1 MAAAEYGSLPFS
13 EQIEFFRQKVPLGT
27 RAWTDIWE
35 GEHARAFVV
44 AGAMK
49 DELLVDLRGS
59 IDKAI
64 SEGTTLETFRKDFDQ
79 IVATHGWSYNGGRN
93 WRTRVIYET
102 NLRTSYQ
109 AARFKQME
117 EIKALRPFWE
127 YRHSDLVQ
135 DPRPEHLAWDG
146 LVLSA
151 DDPFWKTHYPPNG
164 WGCQCT
170 VFALSKRD
178 LKARGKRR
186 PDRAPEVEYET
197 RTVGLR
203 GPNPRTLEVP
213 KGIDPGWGYNP
224 GEAAWGRAITQQSID
239 RNLVGKWIPLE
250 GQTFEGLGRPGAMP
264 RSSALASIA
273 VSRARTIE
281 DARAILRSSIGGDQA
296 TLVDPVGARVVID
309 QRLVDHYAQSAS
321 RLDGRERYLPLLPEL
336 IREPYEIWVQF
347 AREESTG
354 MIGLRRRYLRNF
366 DVGGGRSVVLIVQAE
381 KGGWFSFDYFHR
393 NAAAM
398 DKMRQGFLVWSKP

>member
-1 MAAAEYGSLPFS
+1 MAAAEYGSLPFA

-49 DELLVDLRGS
+49 DELLIDFKTS

-64 SEGTTLETFRKDFDQ
+64 SEGTTLENFRKDFDS
-79 IVATHGWSYNGGRN
+79 IVTRHGWSYNGGRN

-109 AARFKQME
+109 AARFKQMD

-135 DPRPEHLAWDG
+135 DPRPEHLAWDK

-178 LKARGKRR
+178 LDAMGKAE
-186 PDRAPEVEYET
+186 PDQAPTLEYEAK
-197 RTVGLR
+197 TVGVR
-203 GPNPRTLEVP
+203 GPNPRTVQVP

-224 GEAAWGRAITQQSID
+224 GEAAFGRRLSEEAMAQWRATGPAQWERLTPGGWLESGRPERLPAEVASRELVGRAASVAAVAA
-239 RNLVGKWIPLE
+239 NLRGLLGGE
-250 GQTFEGLGRPGAMP
+250 ERTFRPGGVAVKVDALTLAQHVPLDRSAFLPAMIEVLENP
-264 RSSALASIA
+264 QEVWVSFERHSASGQVVLRSRIIRVL
-273 VSRARTIE
+273 RH
-281 DARAILRSSIGGDQA
+281 DKDRAILFVANARAGQLEGYTFFATRDLKYINGQRSG
-296 TLVDPVGARVVID
+296 
-309 QRLVDHYAQSAS
+309 
-321 RLDGRERYLPLLPEL
+321 LL
-336 IREPYEIWVQF
+336 RFW
-347 AREESTG
+347 
-354 MIGLRRRYLRNF
+354 
-366 DVGGGRSVVLIVQAE
+366 
-381 KGGWFSFDYFHR
+381 
-393 NAAAM
+393 
-398 DKMRQGFLVWSKP
+398 RQ

>member
-1 MAAAEYGSLPFS
+1 MAAPSAQAVSLPFT
-13 EQIEFFRQKVPLGT
+13 EQIDFFRQKVPLGT

-49 DELLVDLRGS
+49 DELLTDFKTA
-59 IDKAI
+59 IEKAI
-64 SEGTTLETFRKDFDQ
+64 EKGTTLAEFRKDFDG
-79 IVATHGWSYNGGRN
+79 IVERHGWTYNGGRG

-135 DPRPEHLAWDG
+135 DPREEHLAWDG

-170 VFALSKRD
+170 VFALSQRD
-178 LKARGKRR
+178 LDAKGKSG
-186 PDRAPEVEYET
+186 PDQAPAVEYESK
-197 RTVGLR
+197 TVGVR
-203 GPNPRTLEVP
+203 GPNPRTVKVP

-224 GEAAWGRAITQQSID
+224 GEAAYGRQLSEGAMAQWDASATKWERLTTGGWQESGRPERLPFEVASVQLAARATTLDQAVTTLRGLLGGEKQTFKPGGVAVEVDAATLATHVPLDRSPFFPAMVATLEKPQEVWLSFERHSASGQVVLRSRVIRALKLD
-239 RNLVGKWIPLE
+239 RNRTVLFVANARAGRLE
-250 GQTFEGLGRPGAMP
+250 GWTFLATRDMAYINRQRSGL
-264 RSSALASIA
+264 L
-273 VSRARTIE
+273 VYSR
-281 DARAILRSSIGGDQA
+281 D
-296 TLVDPVGARVVID
+296 
-309 QRLVDHYAQSAS
+309 
-321 RLDGRERYLPLLPEL
+321 
-336 IREPYEIWVQF
+336 
-347 AREESTG
+347 
-354 MIGLRRRYLRNF
+354 
-366 DVGGGRSVVLIVQAE
+366 
-381 KGGWFSFDYFHR
+381 
-393 NAAAM
+393 
-398 DKMRQGFLVWSKP
+398 

>member
-1 MAAAEYGSLPFS
+1 MATPSAEAVSLPFS

-35 GEHARAFVV
+35 GEHSRAFVV

-49 DELLVDLRGS
+49 DDLLTDFRTA

-64 SEGTTLETFRKDFDQ
+64 SEGTTLGTFRKDFDA
-79 IVATHGWSYNGGRN
+79 IVGRHGWTYNGGRG
-93 WRTRVIYET
+93 WRSRVIYET

-117 EIKALRPFWE
+117 EIKTLRPFWE

-135 DPRPEHLAWDG
+135 DPRPEHLAWDR

-178 LKARGKRR
+178 LEDMGKDG
-186 PDRAPEVEYET
+186 PDAAPPVEYEEK
-197 RTVGLR
+197 TVGLR
-203 GPNPRTLEVP
+203 GPNPRTVTVP

-224 GEAAWGRAITQQSID
+224 GEAAWGRSVAQSAIDIET
-239 RNLVGKWIPLE
+239 VGKYTALDRRQPAD
-250 GQTFEGLGRPGAMP
+250 FGRPSTLP
-264 RSSALASIA
+264 SVKPSASIA
-273 VSRARTIE
+273 PSSNTVGE
-281 DARAILRSSIGGDQA
+281 ARAILRATLGGDQA
-296 TLVDPVGARVVID
+296 VLADPTGARVLIS
-309 QRLVDHYAQSAS
+309 QALVDHIAEKPA
-321 RLDGRERYLPLLPEL
+321 RLDGRQRYFPLIPEL
-336 IREPYEIWVQF
+336 VEKPAEIWVQF
-347 AREESTG
+347 AREESSG
-354 MIGLRRRYLRNF
+354 RVSIRRRYVRNF
-366 DVGGGRSVVLIVQAE
+366 DLGKGVSVTLVAEAARGTWISFDFFRGAKPGRSRE
-381 KGGWFSFDYFHR
+381 GY
-393 NAAAM
+393 
-398 DKMRQGFLVWSKP
+398 LVWFEP

>member
-1 MAAAEYGSLPFS
+1 MPAASSAEYGSLPFQ
-13 EQIEFFRQKVPLGT
+13 EQIDHFRQKVPLGT

-44 AGAMK
+44 AGATK
-49 DELLVDLRGS
+49 GELLTDFQS
-59 IDKAI
+59 AIEKAI
-64 SEGTTLETFRKDFDQ
+64 EKGTTLETFRKDFDQ
-79 IVATHGWSYNGGRN
+79 IVARHGWSYNGGRG

-102 NLRTSYQ
+102 NLRSSYQ

-178 LKARGKRR
+178 LEAMGKDG
-186 PDRAPEVEYET
+186 PDQAPPIEYEDKT
-197 RTVGLR
+197 VGVRGPSPRTVR
-203 GPNPRTLEVP
+203 VP

-224 GEAAWGRAITQQSID
+224 GEAAWGRSVAQSVID
-239 RNLVGKWIPLE
+239 TESAGKYTALDTRGPAD
-250 GQTFEGLGRPGAMP
+250 FGRPD
-264 RSSALASIA
+264 ALPKVRPAAAIAASTHTIA
-273 VSRARTIE
+273 E
-281 DARAILRSSIGGDQA
+281 ARAILRKTLGGDEA
-296 TLVDPVGARVVID
+296 ILKDPTGARILIS
-309 QRLVDHYAQSAS
+309 QLLVDHIAKKAG
-321 RLDGRERYLPLLPEL
+321 RLDGRQQYFPLIPEL
-336 IREPYEIWVQF
+336 VEKPAEIWAQF

-354 MIGLRRRYLRNF
+354 RVGLRRRYVRNF
-366 DVGGGRSVVLIVQAE
+366 DLGKGVSVTLVAEASRGTWISFDFFRGSKPGRS
-381 KGGWFSFDYFHR
+381 
-393 NAAAM
+393 
-398 DKMRQGFLVWSKP
+398 RQGFLVWSEP